1 MPTNLVRSK
10 QDEADWA
17 EARRIVDKQYP
28 DKSPDDKD
36 KSYWKLTTSIYEN
49 IKKNR
54 GKKQMQKQASVGELL
69 AGQVRLRKQADDN
82 RRRGGIG
89 NGFKN
94 MLVNTNP
101 LLIGG
106 APYVKGLYNRVKDKW
121 NGWFGRN
128 ESNPRVPQDPMP
140 NRTPDPMPERAPL
153 PSPRQPLPAPN
164 RFPTPMLGGD
174 PVPLPRRLL
183 DPAPA
188 PMPFPIPRGIRGPWG
203 RPDEQPND
211 PMPPLP
217 RSPRFPMPDP
227 TPNNDP
233 MENERIRRLIEG
245 NKAPAPG
252 GGWGRPVDDSEIPL
266 PSEDP
271 GGWAPS
277 NKPNTPPNTPL
288 PRIDPEIFEKIKRDW
303 KPRFEDPGFWVEPK
317 SKPGSLQDWY
327 WRNRPMS
334 REL

>member
-10 QDEADWA
+10 QDEDDWA

-54 GKKQMQKQASVGELL
+54 GKKKMQKQASVGELL
-69 AGQVRLRKQADDN
+69 AGQLRLRKQADGFKRTADYFGGIAN
-82 RRRGGIG
+82 RLGGATSYLGGNWLGGRRGGG
-89 NGFKN
+89 NVSRLDKI
-94 MLVNTNP
+94 TA
-101 LLIGG
+101 GG
-106 APYVKGLYNRVKDKW
+106 QRDTAEYRPPW
-121 NGWFGRN
+121 HGWYERTVDWLRGRG
-128 ESNPRVPQDPMP
+128 ERPEPPMPRRDPMP
-140 NRTPDPMPERAPL
+140 RR
-153 PSPRQPLPAPN
+153 
-164 RFPTPMLGGD
+164 
-174 PVPLPRRLL
+174 VPL
-183 DPAPA
+183 PAPA

-211 PMPPLP
+211 PM
-217 RSPRFPMPDP
+217 D
-227 TPNNDP
+227 
-233 MENERIRRLIEG
+233 NERIRRLVEG
-245 NKAPAPG
+245 RRGPTPG

>member
-1 MPTNLVRSK
+1 MPTNLVKSK
-10 QDEADWA
+10 QDEEDWA

-69 AGQVRLRKQADDN
+69 AGQLRLRKQADGN
-82 RRRGGIG
+82 RRRGGWRPSGGGGVVTADKI
-89 NGFKN
+89 NG
-94 MLVNTNP
+94 
-101 LLIGG
+101 GG
-106 APYVKGLYNRVKDKW
+106 YVDTLEYRGPGFVKR
-121 NGWFGRN
+121 GGRWVRDY
-128 ESNPRVPQDPMP
+128 E
-140 NRTPDPMPERAPL
+140 TPPIPK
-153 PSPRQPLPAPN
+153 
-164 RFPTPMLGGD
+164 
-174 PVPLPRRLL
+174 RLL

-188 PMPFPIPRGIRGPWG
+188 PRPFPIPRGIRGPWG
-203 RPDEQPND
+203 RPEEQPNN
-211 PMPPLP
+211 PM
-217 RSPRFPMPDP
+217 D
-227 TPNNDP
+227 
-233 MENERIRRLIEG
+233 NERIRRLVEG
-245 NKAPAPG
+245 NNAPAPG
-252 GGWGRPVDDSEIPL
+252 GGSVGRPVDDSEIPL

>member
-1 MPTNLVRSK
+1 MPTNLVKSK
-10 QDEADWA
+10 QDEEDWA

-69 AGQVRLRKQADDN
+69 AGQLRLRKQADGN
-82 RRRGGIG
+82 RRRGGWR
-89 NGFKN
+89 
-94 MLVNTNP
+94 P
-101 LLIGG
+101 RGG
-106 APYVKGLYNRVKDKW
+106 GGVVTADKITGGDGVVTADKINAGGHVDTLEYRPPW
-121 NGWFGRN
+121 HGWYGRTIDWLRGRG
-128 ESNPRVPQDPMP
+128 PKP
-140 NRTPDPMPERAPL
+140 PMPERTPAPI
-153 PSPRQPLPAPN
+153 PKRLPAPGI
-164 RFPTPMLGGD
+164 PTR
-174 PVPLPRRLL
+174 VPL
-183 DPAPA
+183 
-188 PMPFPIPRGIRGPWG
+188 PFPIPRGIRGPWG
-203 RPDEQPND
+203 RPEEQPND
-211 PMPPLP
+211 PM
-217 RSPRFPMPDP
+217 D
-227 TPNNDP
+227 
-233 MENERIRRLIEG
+233 NERIRRLVEG
-245 NKAPAPG
+245 RRGPTPG

-266 PSEDP
+266 PADDP
-271 GGWAPS
+271 GGWTPS